1 MRDEIIRMFKEA
13 LQYLGAKNDQQTK
26 EIVTAIRAN
35 QLNPQKVE
43 LDLTSKAIEK
53 LQDSSQIDIQNILKQ
68 MKEIAGGNS
77 KDMTRL
83 SAEVAKLVK
92 AVESESS
99 ETYLLKTHSQLLRQ
113 ILSTAEKMLAEEKK
127 KDDKESMA
135 KLDAI
140 VRELKA
146 NKPEKVDLKPLVSE
160 MKVVSAELKTLN
172 RNSKENKNT
181 TLETKIDELTQAL
194 TAFTGDMPK
203 MLSKNFPK
211 TFKLDDMQVRKI
223 ASGGAGV
230 QTRGAT
236 SVTIGNT
243 TLTTAGTEYSYTF
256 PANTVS
262 WRIKVRN
269 QAQTAYYSY
278 ATGTLPGG
286 TGTSYITLQ
295 ANWAHSQ
302 DGIEWS
308 NKTIYLEG
316 GTNGAVV
323 EIESYQ
329 L

>member
-1 MRDEIIRMFKEA
+1 MHQLPQLFKEFA
-13 LQYLGAKNDQQTK
+13 QYLGAKLDYQTK
-26 EIVTAIRAN
+26 EIAAVIRST

-53 LQDSSQIDIQNILKQ
+53 LQDASQLDIQNILKT
-68 MKEIAGGNS
+68 MKEIAGSNS
-77 KDMTRL
+77 KDMTSL
-83 SAEVAKLVK
+83 SAEVAKLVR

-127 KDDKESMA
+127 KDDKETVA
-135 KLDAI
+135 KLSEV

-146 NKPEKVDLKPLVSE
+146 NKPEKVDFKPLVAE
-160 MKVVSAELKTLN
+160 MKVAVAELKTLN
-172 RNSKENKNT
+172 RNVREDKNVS
-181 TLETKIDELTQAL
+181 LEAKIDGLTQAL

-203 MLSKNFPK
+203 MLSKNFPT

-230 QTRGAT
+230 QTRGA
-236 SVTIGNT
+236 SQVTIENT

-269 QAQTAYYSY
+269 QAHTAYYSY
-278 ATGTLPGG
+278 TTGTLPGG
-286 TGTSYITLQ
+286 TGTSYITVQ
-295 ANWAHSQ
+295 ANWAHTQ
-302 DGIEWS
+302 DNIEWS

-316 GTNGAVV
+316 GTNGAIV

-329 L
+329 M